1 VAIGYAICAHLRSKG
16 GMMKRRIPLLI
27 VFVFGV
33 LGAIPFLILHRII
46 QDADNEFRSSVLR
59 IIVAF
64 SLVLGV
70 GSIIRHHY
78 EKIRRKRENWQ
89 YSYVTLISL
98 VISAIIGLFGGIE
111 ANGILPTRFVF
122 PFTNYTFRF
131 DIQTLYTNIMVP
143 LGATMFSLLA
153 FFMTSAA
160 YRAFRAR
167 NIEATILLFS
177 AFVVMLAAVPLVSS
191 IFPKLSF
198 FSEWI
203 LTVPNTAAKR
213 GLGFGI
219 ALGSMATSLK
229 IILGIERGWLGG
241 TG

>member
-1 VAIGYAICAHLRSKG
+1 
-16 GMMKRRIPLLI
+16 MKRRIPLII
-27 VFVFGV
+27 VFVSGVFGA
-33 LGAIPFLILHRII
+33 LTFLIPHKLMQNI
-46 QDADNEFRSSVLR
+46 DNEFRSSILR
-59 IIVAF
+59 IVVAF

-70 GSIIRHHY
+70 GSIVRHHL
-78 EKIRRKRENWQ
+78 EKVRRKKENWQ
-89 YSYVTLISL
+89 YSYVTLITL
-98 VISAIIGLFGGIE
+98 VISALIGLFGGID
-111 ANGILPTRFVF
+111 AKGFLPTKFVF
-122 PFTNYTFRF
+122 PFTNYTFHF
-131 DIQTLYTNIMVP
+131 DIQTLYSNIMVP

-167 NIEATILLFS
+167 TIEATILLFA
-177 AFVVMLAAVPLVSS
+177 AFVVMLAAVPLTSNL
-191 IFPKLSF
+191 FPKLPY

-241 TG
+241 R